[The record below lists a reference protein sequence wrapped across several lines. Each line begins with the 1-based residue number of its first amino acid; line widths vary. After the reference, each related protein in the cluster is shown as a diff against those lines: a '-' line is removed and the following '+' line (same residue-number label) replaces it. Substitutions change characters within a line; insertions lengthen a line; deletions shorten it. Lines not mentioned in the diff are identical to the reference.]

1 MKSSTALR
9 ALFGA
14 AVAVALS
21 GGALSGAATAKE
33 FRSADVHPMDYPTVQ
48 AVAYMGKLIGER
60 TGGKHSVKVFGQ
72 SSLGSE
78 KDTIEQTKLGA
89 LDMVRVNISPF
100 NNIVPETIVP
110 ALPFVFKSKDHMR
123 RVLDGPIG
131 EDILKSL
138 ESQGFVGL
146 AFYDSGSRS
155 FYTTKKPIKSVAD
168 MKGMKIRVQQ
178 SDMWVAMMQAL
189 GANATPLPYAE
200 VYTALKTGVVD
211 GAENNW
217 PSYDSSRHYEVA
229 QMYSLT
235 EHSMAPE
242 LLVFSKRVWDGLSKD
257 EQDVIRKAAKESVP
271 YMRKLW
277 DEREAA
283 SRKTVEAGGSK
294 IISDLDKKSFQDAMQ
309 PVYAKFAGD
318 AKLQALV
325 KRIQDTN

>member
-1 MKSSTALR
+1 MTLKQTLAAALGLAATL
-9 ALFGA
+9 ALA
-14 AVAVALS
+14 APQ
-21 GGALSGAATAKE
+21 AATAKE
-33 FRSADVHPMDYPTVQ
+33 FRSADVHPADYPTVV
-48 AVAYMGKLIGER
+48 AVNYMAKLIGER
-60 TGGKHSVKVFGQ
+60 TGGKHSIKVFNQ
-72 SSLGSE
+72 SVLGSE
-78 KDTIEQTKLGA
+78 KDTIEQTKIGA

-123 RVLDGPIG
+123 RVLDGPVG
-131 EDILKSL
+131 DEILKSL

-229 QMYSLT
+229 KMYSLT

-242 LLVFSKRVWDGLSKD
+242 LLVFSKKVWDTLPAG
-257 EQDVIRKAAKESVP
+257 EQAVIRKAAKDSVP
-271 YMRKLW
+271 HMRELW
-277 DEREAA
+277 DAREAA
-283 SRKTVEAGGSK
+283 SRKTVEAGGSQ
-294 IISDLDKKSFQDAMQ
+294 IISDLDKKSFQDAMA
-309 PVYAKFAGD
+309 PVYQKFAGD

-325 KRIQDTN
+325 KRVQDTK

>member
-1 MKSSTALR
+1 MMYRATKR
-9 ALFGA
+9 ALTGLAMA
-14 AVAVALS
+14 AALA
-21 GGALSGAATAKE
+21 GLAAAPALAKE

-48 AVAYMGKLIGER
+48 AVVHMGKLIAER
-60 TGGKHSVKVFGQ
+60 TGGKHTVKVFGQ
-72 SSLGSE
+72 SALGSE

-110 ALPFVFKSKDHMR
+110 ALPFVFKSKEHMR

-131 EDILKSL
+131 EDILKAL
-138 ESQGFVGL
+138 EPQGFVGL

-178 SDMWVAMMQAL
+178 SDMWVAMIQAL

-229 QMYSLT
+229 KMYSLS

-242 LLVFSKRVWDGLSKD
+242 LLVFSKRIWDGLPKN
-257 EQDVIRKAAKESVP
+257 EQDIIRQAAKESVP

-277 DEREAA
+277 DDQEAK
-283 SRKTVEAGGSK
+283 SRKVVEGGGSQ
-294 IISDLDKKSFQDAMQ
+294 IISDLDKKSFQDAMK

-325 KRIQDTN
+325 KRIQETN